1 MSYPRLYH
9 GRMLWRRHLH
19 QTRDQA
25 HPRRG
30 SWLMHQS
37 SRPPLARIMA
47 IDRAIRSG
55 GWPNASNL
63 ARELEVNPRTVRRD
77 ITYLRDQLH
86 APVEF
91 DPARNGYRYSEP
103 TFRLP
108 YLQLTEGELVA
119 VLLAE
124 RVLRQYRGTPFEGDL
139 KRAFA
144 KMTVLLP
151 DAVSVRLDVAA
162 DCLSVLPSVQT
173 TYDPGTFEA
182 LARAA
187 VGRRS
192 VEMVYWTAGRNAT
205 SSRGFDPY
213 SLMLRDEGWYTVGR
227 CHHRDEVLVFAL
239 QRVRSLRE
247 SGESF
252 ERPLNFRVEDYMGG
266 SFRAV
271 RGDGDYRVAL
281 RFEADFAGRIAEK
294 VWHASQTIEPMAEG
308 GLILRFQVSDLREVK
323 RWILFWGTDCEVL
336 EPKELQDMILHE
348 CQLLLGR
355 QRPGLAQCST
365 SGEKSTFANP
375 PVV

>member
-1 MSYPRLYH
+1 
-9 GRMLWRRHLH
+9 
-19 QTRDQA
+19 
-25 HPRRG
+25 
-30 SWLMHQS
+30 MHRS

-55 GWPNASNL
+55 GWPNASKL
-63 ARELEVNPRTVRRD
+63 ANELEVTPRTVRRD

-91 DPARNGYRYSEP
+91 DPVRNGYRYSEP

-124 RVLRQYRGTPFEGDL
+124 RLLRQYRGTPFEGDL

-151 DAVSVRLDVAA
+151 DAVSVRLDAAA

-173 TYDPGTFEA
+173 TYDPATFEA

-187 VGRRS
+187 VGRHS

-205 SSRGFDPY
+205 TSRGFDPY
-213 SLMLRDEGWYTVGR
+213 TLMLRDEGWYAVGR
-227 CHHRDEVLVFAL
+227 CHHRNEVLVFAL

-247 SGESF
+247 TGETFDS
-252 ERPLNFRVEDYMGG
+252 PPDFRVEDYMGG

-271 RGDGDYRVAL
+271 RGDGDHRVVL
-281 RFEADFAGRIAEK
+281 RFTSGFAGRIAERI
-294 VWHASQTIEPMAEG
+294 WHPSQSVEWMKDG
-308 GLILRFQVSDLREVK
+308 GLILRLVVSDLREIV
-323 RWILFWGTDCEVL
+323 RFVMYWGAECQAT
-336 EPKELQDMILHE
+336 EPAELREAIFHE
-348 CQLLLGR
+348 CR
-355 QRPGLAQCST
+355 AMTARHVDAPADP
-365 SGEKSTFANP
+365 A
-375 PVV
+375 

>member
-1 MSYPRLYH
+1 MSYPSPYH
-9 GRMLWRRHLH
+9 IRMLCQQARHPTGGQARPHLGSRPMRR
-19 QTRDQA
+19 
-25 HPRRG
+25 
-30 SWLMHQS
+30 S
-37 SRPPLARIMA
+37 SRPPLARIIA

-55 GWPNASNL
+55 GWPNASHL
-63 ARELEVNPRTVRRD
+63 ARELEVDPRTVRRD

-91 DPARNGYRYSEP
+91 DPVRNGYRYSEP

-108 YLQLTEGELVA
+108 YLQMTEGELVA

-124 RVLRQYRGTPFEGDL
+124 RLLGQYRGTPFEVDL

-144 KMTVLLP
+144 KMTALLP
-151 DAVSVRLDVAA
+151 DAVSIRLDAAA

-173 TYDPGTFEA
+173 TYDPGTFES

-205 SSRGFDPY
+205 TRRSFDPY
-213 SLMLRDEGWYTVGR
+213 NLMLRDEGWYAVGR

-247 SGESF
+247 SGETF
-252 ERPLNFRVEDYMGG
+252 ERPPDFRVEDYMGG

-271 RGDGDYRVAL
+271 RGEGDHRVVL
-281 RFEADFAGRIAEK
+281 RFSPGFAGRIAERT
-294 VWHASQTIEPMAEG
+294 WHASQSVEPMEDG
-308 GLILRFQVSDLREVK
+308 GLILRFEVSDLREVK
-323 RWILFWGTDCEVL
+323 RWVMFWGTECNVI
-336 EPKELQDMILHE
+336 EPDELRRVVVAEMR
-348 CQLLLGR
+348 LLMTYYG
-355 QRPGLAQCST
+355 
-365 SGEKSTFANP
+365 GERAP
-375 PVV
+375 PVGC